1 MNAELPHKHDPEEIE
16 ATAAVWLSLRDR
28 GMTESETAEFMRW
41 LQQSPKHGEV
51 FAELDAVWRDFNRTV
66 ALRPNVAAPAPEPE
80 LLAPRPRP
88 RARRR
93 FRAAWS
99 ALAAAAAIALAWAG
113 WASFD
118 AARPTAETAIGAFQK
133 LDLPDGSVVQLN
145 TDSAIKVR
153 YSDHERRVELLRGEA
168 HFDVAKNPARPFI
181 VAANHVAVRAVGT
194 AFNVRLRDDAV
205 DVLVTEGKVQVND
218 TVKGASLLPAAPDRA
233 GPPLL
238 VQGERVRV
246 PLARVSEQAAA
257 KPAAV
262 AISEV
267 AAVEMQRAL
276 AWQERRLEFEDLPL
290 ADVVAEFNRYN
301 RTKLVIADPALNAKR
316 FSGTFRADGYE
327 PFVRLLEENFGVASE
342 HSAQGIELR
351 AAR

>member
-1 MNAELPHKHDPEEIE
+1 MNAELPHPHDPEEIE

-41 LQQSPKHGEV
+41 LQLSPKHAEA
-51 FAELDAVWRDFNRTV
+51 FAELDAVWRDFNRTA
-66 ALRPNVAAPAPEPE
+66 ALRPTAAATPEPE
-80 LLAPRPRP
+80 LLAPRSRSP
-88 RARRR
+88 ARRR
-93 FRAAWS
+93 ASRVWVP
-99 ALAAAAAIALAWAG
+99 LAAAATIALAWAG
-113 WASFD
+113 WAGFN
-118 AARPTAETAIGAFQK
+118 AARPTAETDVGAFQK

-145 TDSAIKVR
+145 TDSAIKVH

-194 AFNVRLRDDAV
+194 AFNVRLREDAV

-218 TVKGASLLPAAPDRA
+218 TVKGASLLPAVADQS

-238 VQGERVRV
+238 VEGESVRV
-246 PLARVSEQAAA
+246 KLLTEPEKDAPPV
-257 KPAAV
+257 V

-267 AAVEMQRAL
+267 GAIEMHRAL

-301 RTKLVIADPALNAKR
+301 RTKLVIADPALNAKH
-316 FSGTFRADGYE
+316 FSGTFRADAYE

-342 HSAQGIELR
+342 RTGQGIELR

>member
-1 MNAELPHKHDPEEIE
+1 MNAELPQPHDPEEIE

-41 LQQSPKHGEV
+41 LQQSPKHAEV
-51 FAELDAVWRDFNRTV
+51 FAELDAVWRDFNRV
-66 ALRPNVAAPAPEPE
+66 AALRPAASPPEPE
-80 LLAPRPRP
+80 LLAPRSPARAK
-88 RARRR
+88 RRWATARR
-93 FRAAWS
+93 S
-99 ALAAAAAIALAWAG
+99 LAAAAAVLLAWVG
-113 WASFD
+113 WESFS
-118 AARPTAETAIGAFQK
+118 AARPTAETDVGAFQK

-145 TDSAIKVR
+145 TDSAIKVH
-153 YSDHERRVELLRGEA
+153 YSDHERRIELLRGEA

-218 TVKGASLLPAAPDRA
+218 AVKGTSLLPTVADQS

-238 VQGERVRV
+238 ARGESVRV
-246 PLARVSEQAAA
+246 KLSAENEKAA
-257 KPAAV
+257 PPVV

-290 ADVVAEFNRYN
+290 SEVVAEFNRYN
-301 RTKLVIADPALNAKR
+301 RTKLIIADPALNAKR
-316 FSGTFRADGYE
+316 FSGTFRADAYE
-327 PFVRLLEENFGVASE
+327 PFVRLLEENFGIAGE
-342 HSAQGIELR
+342 HTGQGIELR